1 VLTAIFSDI
10 HGNRQA
16 FEACLAAARA
26 KGARRIVLLGDYV
39 GYGADPDWVVDKV
52 RELVTQGATALIG
65 NHDRAVSHHD
75 NHMNLEAQVAIEW
88 TRGELGIEQRHFLDQ
103 LPLELRSGDA
113 LFVHADASAPQSWN
127 YVLDASDAAAS
138 MHATKAHVTFC
149 GHVHRPAVYTMS
161 SVGKL
166 TTFVPVT
173 DVPIVLLRGRQ
184 WLVVAGSV
192 GQPRDGISAASYLI
206 YDDERS
212 EVMFCRA
219 PYDVAAA
226 AAAIRARGLPHW
238 LADRLLMGR

>member
-1 VLTAIFSDI
+1 MLTAIFSDI
-10 HGNRQA
+10 HANRQA

-26 KGARRIVLLGDYV
+26 KGAQKIMLLGDYV
-39 GYGADPDWVVDKV
+39 GYGADPEWVVDKV
-52 RELVTQGATALIG
+52 RELVAQGAIALIG
-65 NHDRAVSHHD
+65 NHDRAVGHHD
-75 NHMNLEAQVAIEW
+75 MHMNLEAQVAIEW

-149 GHVHRPAVYTMS
+149 GHVHRPAVYTLS

-173 DVPIVLLRGRQ
+173 DVPIGLSRGRQ

-192 GQPRDGISAASYLI
+192 GQPRDGISASSYLI

-212 EVMFCRA
+212 EVTFCRA

-238 LADRLLMGR
+238 LADRLLTGR

>member
-1 VLTAIFSDI
+1 MLTAIFSDI
-10 HGNRQA
+10 HANRQA
-16 FEACLAAARA
+16 FEACLAAARE
-26 KGARRIVLLGDYV
+26 KGAQKLVLLGDYV
-39 GYGADPDWVVDKV
+39 GYGADPEWVVDKV
-52 RELVTQGATALIG
+52 RELVTQGALALIG

-75 NHMNLEAQVAIEW
+75 AHMNLEAQVALEW
-88 TRGELGIEQRHFLDQ
+88 TRGELGIEQRHFLNQ
-103 LPLELRSGDA
+103 LPLEHRAGDA

-127 YVLDASDAAAS
+127 YVLDAAGAAQS
-138 MHATKAHVTFC
+138 MHATRAHVTFC
-149 GHVHRPAVYTMS
+149 GHVHRPAVHTMS

-173 DVPIVLLRGRQ
+173 DVPVSLLRGRQ

-192 GQPRDGISAASYLI
+192 GQPRDGITAASWLV

-212 EVMFCRA
+212 EVTFCRA

-226 AAAIRARGLPHW
+226 ATAIRARGLPHW

>member
-1 VLTAIFSDI
+1 
-10 HGNRQA
+10 
-16 FEACLAAARA
+16 
-26 KGARRIVLLGDYV
+26 VLLGDYV
-39 GYGADPDWVVDKV
+39 GYGADPEWVVDKV
-52 RELVTQGATALIG
+52 RELVAQGAVALIG

-75 NHMNLEAQVAIEW
+75 MHMNLEAQVAIEW

-103 LPLELRSGDA
+103 LPIELRSGDA

-127 YVLDASDAAAS
+127 YVLDAAGAAQS
-138 MHATKAHVTFC
+138 MHATRAHVTFC

-173 DVPIVLLRGRQ
+173 DVPVSLLRGRQ

-192 GQPRDGISAASYLI
+192 GQPRDGTTAASYLI
-206 YDDERS
+206 YDDERG
-212 EVMFCRA
+212 EVTFCRA

-226 AAAIRARGLPHW
+226 SSAIRARGLPHW
-238 LADRLLMGR
+238 LADRLLTGR

>member
-1 VLTAIFSDI
+1 MLIAILSDI
-10 HGNRQA
+10 HANRQA
-16 FEACLAAARA
+16 LEACLAAARA
-26 KGARRIVLLGDYV
+26 KGAQRVVLLGDYV
-39 GYGADPDWVVDKV
+39 GYGADPEWVVDKV
-52 RELVTQGATALIG
+52 RELVTQGAVALIG

-75 NHMNLEAQVAIEW
+75 AHMNLEAQVALEW
-88 TRGELGIEQRHFLDQ
+88 TRGELGIEQRHFLNQ
-103 LPLELRSGDA
+103 LPLEHRAGDA

-127 YVLDASDAAAS
+127 YVLDAAGAAQS
-138 MHATKAHVTFC
+138 MHATRAHVTFC

-166 TTFVPVT
+166 TSFVPVT
-173 DVPIVLLRGRQ
+173 DVPISLLRGRQ

-212 EVMFCRA
+212 EVTFCRA

-226 AAAIRARGLPHW
+226 AAVIRARGLPHW

>member
-1 VLTAIFSDI
+1 VLTAILSDI
-10 HGNRQA
+10 HANRQA

-26 KGARRIVLLGDYV
+26 KGAWKIVLLGDYV
-39 GYGADPDWVVDKV
+39 GYGADPEWVVDMV
-52 RELVTQGATALIG
+52 RELVAQGAVALIG

-75 NHMNLEAQVAIEW
+75 AHMNLEAQVALEW
-88 TRGELGIEQRHFLDQ
+88 TRGELGIEQRHFLNQ
-103 LPLELRSGDA
+103 LPLEHRAGDA

-127 YVLDASDAAAS
+127 YVLDAAGAAQS

-173 DVPIVLLRGRQ
+173 DVPISLLRGRQ

-206 YDDERS
+206 YDDERG
-212 EVMFCRA
+212 EVTFCRA

-238 LADRLLMGR
+238 LADRLTMGR